1 MKKILFSKHISWQE
15 VPQENFLY
23 VYNIRT
29 HRYYSFSDT
38 ELFIWE
44 LIAKQGKIFLY
55 QIIEQCAEY
64 YCIARDDISVDIT
77 EFIND
82 LLNIG
87 LIEYE
92 Q

>member
-1 MKKILFSKHISWQE
+1 MKKNTFFKAD
-15 VPQENFLY
+15 FLARSTARKFF
-23 VYNIRT
+23 IRT
-29 HRYYSFSDT
+29 HRYYSFSET

-44 LIAKQGKIFLY
+44 LMAKQGKIFLY
-55 QIIEQCAEY
+55 QIIKQCAEY